1 MAAYKARKFNWRAFT
16 SLYVVFSF
24 ILMGISGLILYI
36 TPPGRVAYW
45 TNWKLFFL
53 TKEAW
58 GAVHTIFS
66 LSFIVM
72 GSIHLYFNWKPFVS
86 YMKSRVRAG
95 LRVRREVAYS
105 GLISLFILTFTLLGL
120 PPFSTIM
127 DFGETISESWATEQE
142 QPPVPHAEL
151 MTLPEFSQAIQI
163 PLDALVFRL
172 ETAGVRVEDKNTII
186 KELAAANG
194 MAPSELYQAIQSLPK
209 VFPVTEIS
217 GGMGYGKLN
226 VADISKK
233 LNISPE
239 LTVQILKANGIDATV
254 DATIRDLATAHRM
267 LPIEIVNLLEKQK
280 AQVQLN

>member
-1 MAAYKARKFNWRAFT
+1 MAEYKTKKFNWRAFT

-66 LSFIVM
+66 LSFIIM

-86 YMKSRVRAG
+86 YMKSRVQAG

-105 GLISLFILTFTLLGL
+105 GLISLFILVFTLLEL

-127 DFGETISESWATEQE
+127 NFGETISESWATEQE
-142 QPPVPHAEL
+142 QPPAPHAEL
-151 MTLPEFSQAIQI
+151 MTLAEFSQTIQI
-163 PLDALVFRL
+163 PLDVLMFRL
-172 ETAGVRVEDKNTII
+172 ETAGVRVE
-186 KELAAANG
+186 KENAIVKEVASANN
-194 MAPSELYQAIQSLPK
+194 MTPSELYQAIQSLPK
-209 VFPVTEIS
+209 VLPTTEMGS
-217 GGMGYGKLN
+217 GMGYGKLK
-226 VADISKK
+226 VADISRK
-233 LNISPE
+233 LNITPE
-239 LTVQILKANGIDATV
+239 QTMQILKANGIDVTV
-254 DATIRDLATAHRM
+254 DATLRDLATAHRM

-280 AQVQLN
+280 SQAQLN